1 MYHCVEVFG
10 FEASRKWT
18 DTPATERGLEE
29 TAANVKNVLAEWFCL
44 DWFRG
49 EIERV
54 ALAVDYETCDARTT
68 SLRII
73 IFRTIKILIYTLF
86 RNVYNIRLINNNNNN
101 NCQSDN
107 IRGENKGDMQ
117 HIVNIKKIH

>member
-18 DTPATERGLEE
+18 DTPARWKERGLE
-29 TAANVKNVLAEWFCL
+29 TAANVKNVLAEWFWL

-54 ALAVDYETCDARTT
+54 ALAVDYETCDART

-73 IFRTIKILIYTLF
+73 IFRTIKI
-86 RNVYNIRLINNNNNN
+86 
-101 NCQSDN
+101 
-107 IRGENKGDMQ
+107 
-117 HIVNIKKIH
+117 